1 MGARVEH
8 AEGMG
13 GMRSLPN
20 PSAELFEIVGGRRGG
35 WSTGGSLEG
44 PSGGLDQPESHAQ
57 QPPGISSLGAAGRQ
71 GLWAKGW
78 ARGFP
83 PGCHDF
89 LSGRGV

>member
-1 MGARVEH
+1 MGAGVEH

-13 GMRSLPN
+13 GMRRLPN

-35 WSTGGSLEG
+35 WSTGGHWK
-44 PSGGLDQPESHAQ
+44 D
-57 QPPGISSLGAAGRQ
+57 PPGAWTSLKVISSLGAAGRR

-83 PGCHDF
+83 PGATTFCVVVVCD
-89 LSGRGV
+89 L